1 MMDLAAPADRSTVS
15 PIRPCSSMAAMTTTA
30 PTDASATHR
39 PIDALYRTQI
49 LWRPFNERWSALPCC
64 PAGSEG
70 GSVGD
75 DVNSGAERLETA
87 AHILVVDDDQ
97 EICSLLERYL
107 RLQGFRVSVANHGS
121 QMEAC
126 LATANIGL
134 VVLDVVLPDVSG
146 LDLCRSLRSRSSIPI
161 ILLTALKEDVDRIIG
176 LELGADDYLCKPF
189 NPREL
194 VARIRAILRRVEERG
209 NHHDKAPGHVFRFEG
224 FVAEPETRR
233 VVAADGTEIVLTAA
247 EFSLLMAFL
256 ERPGKLLSR
265 NQLLDITQGRDAEP
279 LDRSIDVLVSR
290 LRRKLNGTGR
300 QLLKTQRNG
309 GYQFAAR
316 VEFAEPLK

>member
-1 MMDLAAPADRSTVS
+1 M
-15 PIRPCSSMAAMTTTA
+15 
-30 PTDASATHR
+30 
-39 PIDALYRTQI
+39 
-49 LWRPFNERWSALPCC
+49 
-64 PAGSEG
+64 
-70 GSVGD
+70 
-75 DVNSGAERLETA
+75 ETA

-107 RLQGFRVSVANHGS
+107 CSQGFRVSVANDGN

-126 LATANIGL
+126 LASASISL

-146 LDLCRSLRSRSSIPI
+146 LDLCRSLRNRSCIPI
-161 ILLTALKEDVDRIIG
+161 VLLTALKEEVDRIIG

-194 VARIRAILRRVEERG
+194 VARIRAILRRVEDRG
-209 NHHDKAPGHVFRFEG
+209 SHASQPKPSGHVFRFEG

-233 VVAADGTEIVLTAA
+233 VIAANGIEIALTAA

-256 ERPGKLLSR
+256 ERPGKMLSR
-265 NQLLDITQGRDAEP
+265 NQLLDITQGRNAEP
-279 LDRSIDVLVSR
+279 FDRSIDVLVSR
-290 LRRKLNGTGR
+290 LRRKLNDTDQQ

-309 GYQFAAR
+309 GYKFAAR
-316 VEFAEPLK
+316 VEYAEPLS